1 MRAQFSVF
9 VVSII
14 FITMINFG
22 VRTFAKQE
30 NEACPRTLP
39 TNVELPCDLERLLA
53 KIYRGSATFREQ
65 CVRIAGADTL
75 DVVVRLD
82 TAIPHSCQAFT
93 LFRRKGRVL
102 SAEVHLPP
110 AGIKLA
116 ELVGHEFEHIIE
128 QLDGLNLRVLAR
140 IRDSG
145 VHESSFDVFE
155 TARAQHA
162 GLVVAS
168 EVRAPQQAAD

>member
-9 VVSII
+9 VVSIV
-14 FITMINFG
+14 FICTISLG
-22 VRTFAKQE
+22 VRTFAKQ
-30 NEACPRTLP
+30 NSEACQRTLP
-39 TNVELPCDLERLLA
+39 ANIELPRDLERLLA
-53 KIYRGSATFREQ
+53 KIHRGSATFREQ
-65 CVRIAGADTL
+65 CERIAAADTL

-110 AGIKLA
+110 AGTKMA

-155 TARAQHA
+155 SARAQHA
-162 GLVVAS
+162 GRVVAS
-168 EVRAPQQAAD
+168 ETYAPQQAAD